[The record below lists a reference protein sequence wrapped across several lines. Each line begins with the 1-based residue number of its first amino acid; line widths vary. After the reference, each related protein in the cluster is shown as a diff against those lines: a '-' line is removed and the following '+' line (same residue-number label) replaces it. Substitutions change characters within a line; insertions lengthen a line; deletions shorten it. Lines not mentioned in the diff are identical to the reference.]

1 MCPLLLVLA
10 LNVKIIIMNSISTI
24 KFSCHSVNI
33 LTLKPRGGGLL
44 AWKPGGVGLLAINIE
59 HVLPLPIHGP
69 LPRFYVYCILYTV
82 YCIGYRIKTAR
93 SFGVKSLY
101 LFSFE
106 EI

>member
-24 KFSCHSVNI
+24 KFSCHSVN
-33 LTLKPRGGGLL
+33 RGLL

-59 HVLPLPIHGP
+59 HVLPLQIHSP
-69 LPRFYVYCILYTV
+69 LPRFYV